1 MSTKSVYIVSLN
13 DDWSAVIK
21 SILSSIFT
29 HYRFCESQGVD
40 ALWSLQDDDVVIFD
54 KGTLGNPSSLLI
66 SPYERGGE
74 WLIVNGNPVDEES
87 VAGLISLGFSGLIVS
102 PYTLEMLPRAMRT
115 IAAGQMWFSRD
126 AMSQALKHLVK
137 AGGMSCHSVNV
148 LGARFSLSSREQQ
161 VFLLLLQ
168 GKSNKDIALQLHL
181 SPSTVKCHVSSILLK
196 TGKHSRN
203 QLSTLLLEEDVDPP
217 VKDIA

>member
-1 MSTKSVYIVSLN
+1 MGIKSVYIVSLN
-13 DDWSAVIK
+13 SDWSAVVN
-21 SILSSIFT
+21 SVLSSIF
-29 HYRFCESQGVD
+29 HDYRFCECDGVNE
-40 ALWSLQDDDVVIFD
+40 LWSLSSEDVVVFD

-87 VAGLISLGFSGLIVS
+87 VAGLISLGYSGLIVA
-102 PYTLEMLPRAMRT
+102 PYTLEMLPRALRT
-115 IAAGQMWFSRD
+115 IAGGQMWFSRD

-181 SPSTVKCHVSSILLK
+181 SPSTVKCHVSNILLK
-196 TGKHSRN
+196 TGKNSRN
-203 QLSTLLLEEDVDPP
+203 QLTTLLLEEE
-217 VKDIA
+217 AA